1 MTKHLLKNLIVLFLS
16 GGDPQEFKHPNPR
29 LYALMKST
37 FNMTDEDFKSP
48 QKMGL
53 EEVSYHLPI
62 SLTPEQVAEFK
73 KIVGEE
79 NVREDEYAR
88 LQVAYGKTMIDLM
101 RLREG
106 IVENVPDLVIH
117 PRDKEDIKKIVEYC
131 NQEKI
136 NIYVYAGG
144 SSVTRG
150 VECTKEKSITL
161 NMRVHMNR
169 VLQFNEINQ
178 TITVEP
184 GMTGP
189 ELEKTLNNA
198 PSSLTLKGLIP
209 AVIFLNP
216 LNIPVW
222 AAGWL
227 LEEQAKTQPITA
239 KLKI

>member
-1 MTKHLLKNLIVLFLS
+1 
-16 GGDPQEFKHPNPR
+16 
-29 LYALMKST
+29 MKST

-79 NVREDEYAR
+79 NVLEDEYAR

-150 VECTKEKSITL
+150 V
-161 NMRVHMNR
+161 
-169 VLQFNEINQ
+169 
-178 TITVEP
+178 
-184 GMTGP
+184 
-189 ELEKTLNNA
+189 
-198 PSSLTLKGLIP
+198 
-209 AVIFLNP
+209 
-216 LNIPVW
+216 
-222 AAGWL
+222 
-227 LEEQAKTQPITA
+227 
-239 KLKI
+239 